1 MSAPLS
7 ELAAFIELGVRHILG
22 PGALDHELFLI
33 ALAAIYRPRDWRDAL
48 WVVTA
53 FTVGH
58 SLTLLLA
65 VTVGLPI
72 SSAAVE
78 FLIPLTIVATAAENI
93 AVRDRSTSMWRVRGR
108 AGFAAVFGLVHGAG
122 FANYLQQLFAD
133 HVALPLLGFNL
144 GIEAGQLVVL
154 AVAGAALVLI
164 DRAFALMPLPS
175 KLPPL
180 RLRVVAVSLIVAI
193 VAARWAVE
201 RMPWA

>member
-1 MSAPLS
+1 MTASPS
-7 ELAAFIELGVRHILG
+7 ELAAFAEVGVRHILG

-58 SLTLLLA
+58 SLTLFLA
-65 VTVGLPI
+65 VTAGLPI
-72 SSAAVE
+72 SSAVVE

-93 AVRDRSTSMWRVRGR
+93 AVRDRATSFWRARGR
-108 AGFAAVFGLVHGAG
+108 AGFAALFGLVHGAG
-122 FANYLQQLFAD
+122 FANYLQELFAD

-154 AVAGAALVLI
+154 AVAGAALALI
-164 DRAFALMPLPS
+164 DRALTLMPLPN
-175 KLPPL
+175 KLPAL
-180 RLRVVAVSLIVAI
+180 RLRVVAVSSIVAI